1 MFLDLLIW
9 TTLIPSHSLICFLVN
24 VVNTNVNFLFPWKL
38 ELWQIVPLSKVTIG
52 LERKLRGQILG
63 WCKLAQFH
71 WSRWKSTNLHVWTS
85 GPTAVINRI
94 LPKRNVSRL
103 EKSWNSYF
111 TFHSIHFPSF
121 CEKGVLGCLMKWLA
135 LAQFRQSCHLSS
147 LPLSK
152 QAVCFWMA
160 CYTASYTQ
168 THAWSGTKWDK
179 LSAYNDLG
187 LQLNTNIHVFVH
199 TI

>member
-1 MFLDLLIW
+1 MCE
-9 TTLIPSHSLICFLVN
+9 H
-24 VVNTNVNFLFPWKL
+24 
-38 ELWQIVPLSKVTIG
+38 
-52 LERKLRGQILG
+52 
-63 WCKLAQFH
+63 LAQQ
-71 WSRWKSTNLHVWTS
+71 WSLTEYCPRGTF
-85 GPTAVINRI
+85 
-94 LPKRNVSRL
+94 SRL

-135 LAQFRQSCHLSS
+135 LAQFRESCHPSS

-152 QAVCFWMA
+152 QAVCLRMA

-199 TI
+199 TKRRKNTITILSANWIFKTKSERSPDLWIL